1 MGLAG
6 WGCLL
11 DSKWLAATSCTQAAR
26 PIAAALYLCIS
37 KGARRHASPSLHP
50 QTPPLLCAQVFDV
63 AAFDMIAM
71 LRLPFVPGVVEWVFK
86 VGARSSIRRRKGQ
99 RRSRCCMRCCA
110 GGRMQAKWH
119 PTAAAAA
126 ALCQAGPKSEC
137 RMLPW
142 PAPQRG
148 DAKTKLAVSDLD
160 SPAMHIYDL
169 KSGSNDPIDTLTSL
183 HAAPVTA
190 MRYSEHN
197 NTVISADKKGGW
209 AEGWAGVGQGQI
221 GRGSQGAGLAGVASA
236 LSCSA

>member
-1 MGLAG
+1 M
-6 WGCLL
+6 
-11 DSKWLAATSCTQAAR
+11 
-26 PIAAALYLCIS
+26 S
-37 KGARRHASPSLHP
+37 KGARRHAPPSLHT

-86 VGARSSIRRRKGQ
+86 VGVRSLALQENGSAPQLLLHALLCRRAHAGQVAPHRSS
-99 RRSRCCMRCCA
+99 CCSTVP
-110 GGRMQAKWH
+110 GGAQITR
-119 PTAAAAA
+119 
-126 ALCQAGPKSEC
+126 
-137 RMLPW
+137 RMLPC

-160 SPAMHIYDL
+160 SPAVHIYDL

-190 MRYSEHN
+190 MRYSERH

-209 AEGWAGVGQGQI
+209 AEGWAGVG
-221 GRGSQGAGLAGVASA
+221 RDGSGGGAKGLAWRESRVLPAAA
-236 LSCSA
+236 LNLDWLVSCGRFHGALLHVLLSGRLPNWL